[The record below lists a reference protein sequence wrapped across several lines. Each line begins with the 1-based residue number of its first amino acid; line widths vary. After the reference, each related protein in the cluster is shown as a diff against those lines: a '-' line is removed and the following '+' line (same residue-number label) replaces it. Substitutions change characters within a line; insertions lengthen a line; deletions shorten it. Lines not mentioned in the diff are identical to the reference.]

1 VKATT
6 VRDWLDKLGSKT
18 PAPGGGAVSALNGAI
33 AAAQLKMVCEYSK
46 DEGVNEKASLL
57 EKKIEAFLILAEDDS
72 EAFLKVR
79 EAYTNKSVEKIDS
92 ALLSAIQV
100 SAGVID
106 GSEDLLS
113 FCEANYQ
120 NFKRSLEADV
130 ITALANLRAA
140 VSSAQAME
148 KTNMDSI
155 KGPKPESME
164 SYSSE
169 IIGRIDKLAEKIKAG
184 G

>member
-1 VKATT
+1 
-6 VRDWLDKLGSKT
+6 
-18 PAPGGGAVSALNGAI
+18 
-33 AAAQLKMVCEYSK
+33 
-46 DEGVNEKASLL
+46 
-57 EKKIEAFLILAEDDS
+57 
-72 EAFLKVR
+72 VR